1 MASLLRC
8 GLRGRRWGWWK
19 NLAEPLRNKKGV
31 GGVDWD
37 VGMSRTNEQGNT
49 KWWWPQLSLQAHF
62 QTSML
67 NKCTNRKPRYL
78 GVIFFTLNRNYF
90 CLRTILMPFSASLA
104 ASETTAFFFLQ
115 RPHSSV
121 VAHFTGVC
129 FRWLCYILSVAC
141 SSKFSIPYG
150 ERGHR
155 RTTTRIEIAFRSNI

>member
-1 MASLLRC
+1 MAYLLRC

-31 GGVDWD
+31 GGVDWV

-62 QTSML
+62 QTRML
-67 NKCTNRKPRYL
+67 HKCTNRKPKYIPGCDFWTRSQTTY
-78 GVIFFTLNRNYF
+78 VCIIF
-90 CLRTILMPFSASLA
+90 CLRTTLIPFFSFTGGLGDYC
-104 ASETTAFFFLQ
+104 FFLQ

-129 FRWLCYILSVAC
+129 FRWLCYILSVVVVNLAFHMERTPSNNNKNRNC
-141 SSKFSIPYG
+141 LSK
-150 ERGHR
+150 
-155 RTTTRIEIAFRSNI
+155 